1 MENNSYILVLFKN
14 KHWITRKQFFLI
26 IRETEPRR
34 ENINGYEVFFVVT
47 TPTPLILY
55 PSGPAEARCASIA
68 LCQARRCDKA

>member
-34 ENINGYEVFFVVT
+34 ENINGYEVFCCNNTDT
-47 TPTPLILY
+47 TNTVSI
-55 PSGPAEARCASIA
+55 GAS
-68 LCQARRCDKA
+68 